1 MKMVSKLFYYSL
13 LIIALKTHVN
23 MTFDS
28 LFNVTVT
35 LEMLEVMTPKIKGFL
50 LMFALKA

>member
-1 MKMVSKLFYYSL
+1 MKVVSKLFYYSL
-13 LIIALKTHVN
+13 LLIVLKTHVN

-35 LEMLEVMTPKIKGFL
+35 LEMLEVKTPKIKGFL
-50 LMFALKA
+50 PKFALKA